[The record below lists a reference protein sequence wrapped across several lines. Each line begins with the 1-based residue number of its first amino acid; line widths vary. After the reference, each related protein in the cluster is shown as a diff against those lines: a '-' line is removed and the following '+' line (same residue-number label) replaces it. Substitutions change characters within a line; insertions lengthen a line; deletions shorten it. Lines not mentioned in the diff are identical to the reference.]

1 MVTAPEGGSAIASV
15 PMCGQVI
22 AYERGP
28 WLDKEKCMRKRNV
41 WTALAAAAMVLQLV
55 GTAGPATAQATPEVS
70 FNFTPTSGP
79 AGTKIKFAGTG
90 CPHSTTAAFDGLV
103 FLTLQNSQTPIA
115 PVQFTSA
122 ADGTFAPEIDTTG
135 LEPGPY
141 VTYAV
146 CATTQKGGPGSLFT
160 VTVPVIPGSS
170 YFPLSPAR
178 VLDTRT
184 GLGVG
189 GAVGKVGA
197 GGAIDVKVTDL
208 LGVPATNVTAVA
220 LNVVATNVVGPP
232 SYLTVWPTGQARPL
246 ASNLNYVPGVSVPN
260 LVIARV
266 GLDGK
271 VSLYNNLGSVD
282 LAADIQG
289 YFQGDSTGSTYVP
302 LAPSRVLDTRVGTG
316 GTSTPVPA
324 GGTIE
329 LKVTDAGG
337 VPAAGGTAVAL
348 NVTATNVSGAE
359 SYLTVWPSGASRPVA
374 SNLNFIQGQ
383 TVPNLVLARVGA
395 EGRISIYNN
404 VGNVDVVADTQG
416 YFAAPVA
423 APPLPGSVYY
433 PSSPARILDTRDGTG
448 VPGGAMGQLGTNGTL
463 DLQVTGQGGVPSN
476 ATAVVLNVTAADSPG
491 PDSYLTVYPSGTA
504 RPLASNLN
512 FVAGQTIPN
521 LVIARIGAG
530 GRVSIF
536 NNLGSTVVVA
546 DVQGWFTA

>member
-1 MVTAPEGGSAIASV
+1 
-15 PMCGQVI
+15 
-22 AYERGP
+22 
-28 WLDKEKCMRKRNV
+28 MRKRNV

-55 GTAGPATAQATPEVS
+55 GTAGPAAAQVTPEVVFS
-70 FNFTPTSGP
+70 FTPTSGV
-79 AGTKIKFAGTG
+79 AGTKIKITGSG
-90 CPHSTTAAFDGLV
+90 CPHSTTAAFDGV
-103 FLTLQNSQTPIA
+103 AFLTQQGSQSPIA
-115 PVQFTSA
+115 ATQVTFVSTA
-122 ADGTFAPEIDTTG
+122 EGTYAPELDTTG
-135 LEPGPY
+135 LPPAGY
-141 VTYAV
+141 VPWVV

-160 VTVPVIPGSS
+160 VIVPVIPGSS
-170 YFPLSPAR
+170 YFPLTPGR

-189 GAVGKVGA
+189 GTVAKVGA
-197 GGAIDVKVTDL
+197 GGQIDVKVTDL
-208 LGVPATNVTAVA
+208 LGVPAGNVTAVA
-220 LNVVATNVVGPP
+220 LNVVATDVVGPP
-232 SYLTVWPTGQARPL
+232 SFLTIWPAGQSRPL

-266 GLDGK
+266 GVDGK
-271 VSLYNNLGSVD
+271 VSMYNNLGTVN

-289 YFQGDSTGSTYVP
+289 YFQGDSTGSTYLP
-302 LAPSRVLDTRVGTG
+302 LTPARILDTRNGTG
-316 GTSTPVPA
+316 GTAAPVGA

-359 SYLTVWPSGASRPVA
+359 SFLTVWPSGNSRPLA

-383 TVPNLVLARVGA
+383 TVPNLVIARVGS
-395 EGRISIYNN
+395 EGKISIYNN

-416 YFAAPVA
+416 YFAAPVS
-423 APPLPGSVYY
+423 APPLPGSVYF
-433 PSSPARILDTRDGTG
+433 PSSPERILDTRDGTG

-463 DLQVTGQGGVPSN
+463 ELQVTGRGGVPAN

-491 PDSYLTVYPSGTA
+491 PDSFLTVWPSGLS

-512 FVAGQTIPN
+512 FVAGQTVPN

-530 GRVSIF
+530 GRVNIF

>member
-1 MVTAPEGGSAIASV
+1 
-15 PMCGQVI
+15 
-22 AYERGP
+22 
-28 WLDKEKCMRKRNV
+28 MRKRNV

-55 GTAGPATAQATPEVS
+55 GTATPSAGQVTPEVA
-70 FNFTPTSGP
+70 FTFSPTSGP
-79 AGTKIKFAGTG
+79 AGTKILFSGTG
-90 CPHSTTAAFDGLV
+90 CPPSETAAFDGLV
-103 FLTLQNSQTPIA
+103 FLTLQGSQNPIA
-115 PVQFTSA
+115 PTQFESA
-122 ADGTFAPEIDTTG
+122 ADGTFTPEIDTTG
-135 LEPGPY
+135 LEPNQY

-160 VTVPVIPGSS
+160 VTIPVIPGST

-189 GAVGKVGA
+189 GAVNKVGA
-197 GGAIDVKVTDL
+197 GGSIDVKVTDL
-208 LGVPATNVTAVA
+208 LGVPAANVTAVA

-232 SYLTVWPTGQARPL
+232 SYLTVWPAGQARPL

-266 GLDGK
+266 GIDGK
-271 VSLYNNLGSVD
+271 VSMYNNLGSVD

-289 YFQGDSTGSTYVP
+289 YFLGDGTGSRYVP
-302 LAPSRVLDTRVGTG
+302 LSPTRILDTRNGTG
-316 GTSTPVPA
+316 ANPAPVGA

-359 SYLTVWPSGASRPVA
+359 SYLTVWPSGSSRPLA

-383 TVPNLVLARVGA
+383 TVPNLVIARVGA

-416 YFAAPVA
+416 YFATPVA
-423 APPLPGSVYY
+423 EPPLPGSAYY

-463 DLQVTGQGGVPSN
+463 ELQVTGRGGVPAN
-476 ATAVVLNVTAADSPG
+476 ATAVILNVTAADSPG
-491 PDSYLTVYPSGTA
+491 PDSYLTVWPTGNT

-521 LVIARIGAG
+521 LVIARIGAN